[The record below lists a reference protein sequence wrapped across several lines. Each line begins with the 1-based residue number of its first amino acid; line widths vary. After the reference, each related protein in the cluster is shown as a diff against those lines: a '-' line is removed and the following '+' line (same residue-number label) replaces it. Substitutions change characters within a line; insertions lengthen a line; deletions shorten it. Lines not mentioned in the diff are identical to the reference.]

1 MHSPSVSNIPLIQ
14 TPLSAGMDMYNYLNK
29 KSQKYNENSQLCEK
43 DEVVL
48 DYINIFFSKQK
59 KAKAIEDI
67 KKKLVFSLFKT
78 YLAEFTES
86 NPR

>member
-1 MHSPSVSNIPLIQ
+1 V
-14 TPLSAGMDMYNYLNK
+14 
-29 KSQKYNENSQLCEK
+29 
-43 DEVVL
+43 VVL